1 MRIDNLMQLAQRAG
15 ADREP
20 GLLPV
25 IEKEIVHYQ
34 VLHAMS
40 EERLLVAL
48 SFQGGTCLRLCYGSP
63 RYSEDLDFA
72 AGSQFF
78 EIDFER
84 FSRRLTERLE
94 DVFGDAVRVR
104 QPKKGGSFDHVAL
117 SRWTVVVRTAPQRDD
132 LPSQRVKVEVASAT
146 PYTHVLRSVSHNY
159 DVLPSNMSSWLIGCQ
174 SEREILADKLVSF
187 ANTEGRLRRRDLW
200 DIPFLLDRVSVDDEV
215 VELVQRKLSDY
226 GCRFPVESLL
236 DRAVDRIDLAMED
249 GSFAL
254 EMKRFLPKAAYD
266 SQLSDGGWHLAERTA
281 RAYERVMGHVACP
294 GDMGNASLGK
304 TFESLGSGLPERGRE
319 PAVPRHHSRYR
330 ERQ

>member
-40 EERLLVAL
+40 EERLLGAL

-104 QPKKGGSFDHVAL
+104 PPKKGGSFDHVAL

-215 VELVQRKLSDY
+215 GELVKRKLSDY

-236 DRAVDRIDLAMED
+236 DRAAARIDRAMGD

-254 EMKRFLPKAAYD
+254 EMRRFLPKAAYD
-266 SQLSDGGWHLAERTA
+266 NQLSDGGWHLVERTL
-281 RAYERVMGHVACP
+281 RAYEQVMEHVTWP
-294 GDMGNASLGK
+294 GDARNVSLHK
-304 TFESLGSGLPERGRE
+304 TLEPLKSSLSERARE
-319 PAVPRHHSRYR
+319 PAGARHDSPYLSR
-330 ERQ
+330 